1 MIVGH
6 IDDCAIM
13 PVHFE
18 GITGMSKQV
27 PLSPAQGWKGYVM
40 RVFALKKDCHSPRHR
55 HPWPHINWIIDGTGL
70 LHIDGTDHPVRNGSY
85 AYIPSGAL
93 HQFTNTGNSPFTF
106 ICIVPEEG
114 EA

>member
-6 IDDCAIM
+6 IDDCETT

-27 PLSPAQGWKGYVM
+27 PISPAYGWEGYVM
-40 RVFALKKDCHSPRHR
+40 RVFTLEPGCHSPRHR
-55 HPWPHINWIIDGTGL
+55 HPWPHINWMIRGEGV
-70 LHIDGTDHPVRNGSY
+70 LHIDGADYPVRKGSY
-85 AYIPSGAL
+85 AYIPADAL
-93 HQFTNTGNSPFTF
+93 HQFTGTGSKPFVF

-114 EA
+114 ER